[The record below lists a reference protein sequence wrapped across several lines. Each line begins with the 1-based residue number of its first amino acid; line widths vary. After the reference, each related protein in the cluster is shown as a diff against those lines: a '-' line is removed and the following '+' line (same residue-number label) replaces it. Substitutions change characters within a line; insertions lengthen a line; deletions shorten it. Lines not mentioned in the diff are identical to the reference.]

1 MNDQLKSVLR
11 RCYEQFRAALLH
23 GNMKSP
29 VKPITPLFSVSKT

>member
-1 MNDQLKSVLR
+1 MNDRFEIDVLR
-11 RCYEQFRAALLH
+11 DLLH